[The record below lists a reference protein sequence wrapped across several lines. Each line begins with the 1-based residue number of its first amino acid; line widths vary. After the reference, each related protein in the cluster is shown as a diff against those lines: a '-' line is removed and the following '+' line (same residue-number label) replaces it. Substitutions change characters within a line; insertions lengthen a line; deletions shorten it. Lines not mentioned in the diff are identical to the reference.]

1 MELTKKRIIFRSV
14 VIGLVVVWTISR
26 FVISKRGEPTFDT
39 ATETQQP
46 LFQQSIEPDS
56 NTIARLEFER
66 LARIQPVLDE
76 LIDQTMSESEDAER
90 FFSPDSRYAVHVVKS
105 IDPYTY
111 EMILAEES
119 IAETN
124 HFVDGIRLIDLN
136 TNSDR
141 TLVEPGQE
149 GIHEHI
155 GNIVWNL
162 ESDCIYFT
170 GISDTA
176 GCSEVFR
183 CDIKTGS
190 IESLASGGVVELILD
205 DPYVGYLKILDTCFV
220 EDEGGRHWYFAAL
233 SPDGKRKIQL
243 TEPTLNHDGIY

>member
-1 MELTKKRIIFRSV
+1 MIFCSV
-14 VIGLVVVWTISR
+14 VVGLVVVWMILC
-26 FVISKRGEPTFDT
+26 FVMSVRSEREFDP
-39 ATETQQP
+39 AIGTQHA
-46 LFQQSIEPDS
+46 LLQQSIEPDS

-66 LARIQPVLDE
+66 LERIQPVLDDLME
-76 LIDQTMSESEDAER
+76 RAMLESEDAER
-90 FFSPDSRYAVHVVKS
+90 FFSPDSRYAVHIIKS

-119 IAETN
+119 IAEAN
-124 HFVDGIRLIDLN
+124 HFVDGICLIDLN

-155 GNIVWNL
+155 GNIVWSL
-162 ESDCIYFT
+162 DSDCVYFT
-170 GISDTA
+170 GFGDTA

-183 CDIKTGS
+183 CDIKTGTV
-190 IESLASGGVVELILD
+190 ESLSSGGVVELILD

-243 TEPTLNHDGIY
+243 TEPSLNYDEIY